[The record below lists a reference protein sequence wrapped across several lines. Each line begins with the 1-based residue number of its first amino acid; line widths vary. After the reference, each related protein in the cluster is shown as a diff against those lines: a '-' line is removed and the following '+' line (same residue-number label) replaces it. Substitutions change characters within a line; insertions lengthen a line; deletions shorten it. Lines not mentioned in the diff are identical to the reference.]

1 MTKEIAITYNEFN
14 AIVAAKNLYEDELE
28 IYDLNGGN
36 KKSDDYKL
44 TRKTFTLLRTIVER
58 WKEAPIAE
66 R

>member
-28 IYDLNGGN
+28 IYELNGGN
-36 KKSDDYKL
+36 KKADDYKL

-58 WKEAPIAE
+58 WEEAPIAE